1 MAPIKNL
8 TFQLWTFYFMLFS
21 NVDIS
26 SAISVTR
33 EGEAFFWA
41 FCCHSSCRC
50 CCPPLKG
57 QRGVKILKDKFRR
70 WRIPIF
76 CIVGGCCYIALWY
89 FPFYHISHF
98 ITFPILSHFLLSP
111 FAPLQFPLLLH
122 LSRGTFLPPSA
133 RVPFQSNSRF
143 TFLLHHIF
151 SIFLGISW
159 HFQQQQFILT
169 RISSVKHPASEKQHV
184 SHRAL

>member
-1 MAPIKNL
+1 MLIPVPFWPKNRLETRKRFAVTSKDLKQVFAVVDQECQVSGIVKAEPWSPMQVFLAL
-8 TFQLWTFYFMLFS
+8 TVIITYQSFFFVLFS

-57 QRGVKILKDKFRR
+57 QRGVKIPKEMLRR

-76 CIVGGCCYIALWY
+76 YIVGGCCHISIWY
-89 FPFYHISHF
+89 FPFYHISH
-98 ITFPILSHFLLSP
+98 S
-111 FAPLQFPLLLH
+111 PLLLLCSF
-122 LSRGTFLPPSA
+122 LSYC
-133 RVPFQSNSRF
+133 
-143 TFLLHHIF
+143 I
-151 SIFLGISW
+151 
-159 HFQQQQFILT
+159 
-169 RISSVKHPASEKQHV
+169 
-184 SHRAL
+184 

>member
-1 MAPIKNL
+1 MQVFLAL
-8 TFQLWTFYFMLFS
+8 TVIITYQSFFFVLFS

-57 QRGVKILKDKFRR
+57 QRGVKILKEKLQR

-76 CIVGGCCYIALWY
+76 CIVGGCCYI
-89 FPFYHISHF
+89 S
-98 ITFPILSHFLLSP
+98 ILSHFPFSP

-133 RVPFQSNSRF
+133 RVPFQSNSHF
-143 TFLLHHIF
+143 TFLLHHF
-151 SIFLGISW
+151 FVNLSW
-159 HFQQQQFILT
+159 HILT
-169 RISSVKHPASEKQHV
+169 FSTAAIYFDQNFFSQTSGIREATCQS
-184 SHRAL
+184 